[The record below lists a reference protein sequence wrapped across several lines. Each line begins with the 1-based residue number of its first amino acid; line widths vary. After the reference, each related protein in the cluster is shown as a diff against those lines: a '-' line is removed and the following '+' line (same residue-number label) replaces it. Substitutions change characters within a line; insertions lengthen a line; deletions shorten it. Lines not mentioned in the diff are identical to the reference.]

1 MLKMKYF
8 SLIALSFLFSCGNK
22 EDVLLPKSDTTV
34 VNDVQDHSPIYL
46 FFREQNNDTLVE
58 VNRNNSIITTNWIFN
73 IDKRLPLK
81 MVIPEVIKL
90 QEKKRKEKAHKNEKA
105 ENYYAYADSIKKKMA
120 FIPFTKV
127 NYYLRKPKKND
138 FVIAFKKGSDKVSLN
153 GRFVKKSDL
162 LQEFFSIQFI
172 IKPRFVVQFDKNMS
186 YGEYIQNKILL
197 RKFDLYNVNPISPN
211 EFVD

>member
-90 QEKKRKEKAHKNEKA
+90 QEKNEKKKR
-105 ENYYAYADSIKKKMA
+105 IK
-120 FIPFTKV
+120 TKR
-127 NYYLRKPKKND
+127 LRIIMLMPILSRKIWLL
-138 FVIAFKKGSDKVSLN
+138 F
-153 GRFVKKSDL
+153 L
-162 LQEFFSIQFI
+162 LQ
-172 IKPRFVVQFDKNMS
+172 K
-186 YGEYIQNKILL
+186 
-197 RKFDLYNVNPISPN
+197 
-211 EFVD
+211 

>member
-1 MLKMKYF
+1 MKYF

-90 QEKKRKEKAHKNEKA
+90 QEKNEKKKR
-105 ENYYAYADSIKKKMA
+105 IK
-120 FIPFTKV
+120 TKR
-127 NYYLRKPKKND
+127 LRIIMLMPILSRKIWLL
-138 FVIAFKKGSDKVSLN
+138 F
-153 GRFVKKSDL
+153 L
-162 LQEFFSIQFI
+162 LQ
-172 IKPRFVVQFDKNMS
+172 K
-186 YGEYIQNKILL
+186 
-197 RKFDLYNVNPISPN
+197 
-211 EFVD
+211 